1 MSDDP
6 ETITNGDDREPEVTD
21 DGPAGP
27 ASRRPSGDPPI
38 RSAGAGTTPAS
49 DHVET
54 TTNGDDREPEVTD
67 DSPAGPDSRRPDGDP
82 PMRRAGAGPTPASDT
97 TPSARAGW
105 QVRQLMMLGAGI
117 AIIGLVA
124 GASYYEGIK
133 PDRAI
138 EHPAPAPLPVRPCD
152 WVREIDLQ
160 QRATRWWA
168 AVEASL
174 RNAPLTDT
182 QTTMGDSVDEA
193 FAPAYD
199 RIPEFLDW
207 HYSMAGQYTE
217 VAILIAR
224 TLEQWG
230 FVQAIAAQVAELVTA
245 LLDWLRQ
252 WSPTRQALERLAG
265 LELVTSARQH
275 LDDFRDRLDGGI
287 FEGLPERMGNVTSR
301 AEAVMQRE
309 LRDVVTR
316 SLRAELDLLP
326 RTETP
331 GGAPGCGPDRSQ
343 IDQDAYEAMLDA
355 AIPDG
360 VRRMITTA
368 VPTGFLASVAATRSA
383 GAGTRVLKRL
393 AQRQARRLVP
403 QLARVVGVVGGA
415 GVWLL
420 LDSLA
425 LFADEQLTRDEFE
438 AELAELV
445 DEQRAQM
452 KSTLMIEVHEMRRV
466 TLTPGTPAEIVN
478 RD

>member
-1 MSDDP
+1 MSDYP
-6 ETITNGDDREPEVTD
+6 
-21 DGPAGP
+21 
-27 ASRRPSGDPPI
+27 
-38 RSAGAGTTPAS
+38 
-49 DHVET
+49 ET
-54 TTNGDDREPEVTD
+54 TTNGDGRGPEVTD
-67 DSPAGPDSRRPDGDP
+67 DSPAGPDSRQPDGDPPIRGAGAGTTPASDDPETTTSGDDREPEVTDDSAAGSDSRRPDGDP
-82 PMRRAGAGPTPASDT
+82 PIRGAGAGTTPASDT
-97 TPSARAGW
+97 TRSARAGR
-105 QVRQLMMLGAGI
+105 QVRQLVMLGAGI

-124 GASYYEGIK
+124 GASYYEGLG

-152 WVREIDLQ
+152 WIREIDLQ
-160 QRATRWWA
+160 ERAARWWA

-182 QTTMGDSVDEA
+182 QTTMSDSVDEA

-230 FVQAIAAQVAELVTA
+230 FVRAIAAQVAELVTT

-252 WSPTRQALERLAG
+252 WSPARQALERLAG

-275 LDDFRDRLDGGI
+275 LDDFRERLDGGI

-301 AEAVMQRE
+301 VEAAMQRE

-316 SLRAELDLLP
+316 SLRAELDLVP
-326 RTETP
+326 RTATP
-331 GGAPGCGPDRSQ
+331 GGVPGCGLDRTQ

-360 VRRMITTA
+360 VRRMIATA
-368 VPTGFLASVAATRSA
+368 VPTGFLASAAAARSA
-383 GAGTRVLKRL
+383 GAGTRLLKRL
-393 AQRQARRLVP
+393 AQRQGRRLVP
-403 QLARVVGVVGGA
+403 QLARVVGIAGGA

-425 LFADEQLTRDEFE
+425 LFADEQLTRDELK
-438 AELAELV
+438 AELVELV
-445 DEQRAQM
+445 DEQRVQM
-452 KSTLMIEVHEMRRV
+452 KNTLMIEVHEMRRT
-466 TLTPGTPAEIVN
+466 TLTPGTPAEIVD
-478 RD
+478 RG

>member
-6 ETITNGDDREPEVTD
+6 ETTANGDDVEPEVTD

-27 ASRRPSGDPPI
+27 DSRRPGDDAPI
-38 RSAGAGTTPAS
+38 RRAGTGTKPAS
-49 DHVET
+49 DDLEIT
-54 TTNGDDREPEVTD
+54 ADADDRGLEVTG

-82 PMRRAGAGPTPASDT
+82 PMRRAGAGTTPASDT

-124 GASYYEGIK
+124 GASYYEGLK

-182 QTTMGDSVDEA
+182 QATMSDSVDEA

-252 WSPTRQALERLAG
+252 WSPTRQALERLVG

-287 FEGLPERMGNVTSR
+287 FEGLPERMGNVAGR
-301 AEAVMQRE
+301 VEAAMQRE

-316 SLRAELDLLP
+316 SLQAELDLVP

-331 GGAPGCGPDRSQ
+331 GEAPGCGLDRSQ
-343 IDQDAYEAMLDA
+343 VDQDAYEAMLDA

-368 VPTGFLASVAATRSA
+368 VPAGFLASVAATRSA

-425 LFADEQLTRDEFE
+425 LFVDEQLTRDQFE

-452 KSTLMIEVHEMRRV
+452 KSALMVEVHELRRT

-478 RD
+478 RN

>member
-1 MSDDP
+1 MSDDL
-6 ETITNGDDREPEVTD
+6 ETTTSGDDREPEVTD

-27 ASRRPSGDPPI
+27 DSRRPGDDPPI
-38 RSAGAGTTPAS
+38 RAGAGTTPAS
-49 DHVET
+49 DT
-54 TTNGDDREPEVTD
+54 TRST
-67 DSPAGPDSRRPDGDP
+67 
-82 PMRRAGAGPTPASDT
+82 RAG
-97 TPSARAGW
+97 R
-105 QVRQLMMLGAGI
+105 QVRQLTMLGAGI
-117 AIIGLVA
+117 AIIGLVV
-124 GASYYEGIK
+124 GASYYEGLK
-133 PDRAI
+133 PDRAS
-138 EHPAPAPLPVRPCD
+138 EHPAPAPLPVPPCD
-152 WVREIDLQ
+152 WIREIDLQ
-160 QRATRWWA
+160 QRAAGWWA

-182 QTTMGDSVDEA
+182 QTTMSDSVDEA

-252 WSPTRQALERLAG
+252 WSPTRQALDRLAS
-265 LELVTSARQH
+265 LELVTSASQH

-287 FEGLPERMGNVTSR
+287 FEGLPERMGNVANR
-301 AEAVMQRE
+301 VEAAMQRE

-316 SLRAELDLLP
+316 SLRAELDLVP

-331 GGAPGCGPDRSQ
+331 GGAPGCGPDRTQ

-360 VRRMITTA
+360 VRRMIATA
-368 VPTGFLASVAATRSA
+368 VPAGFLARAAAARSA
-383 GAGTRVLKRL
+383 GAGTRILRRL
-393 AQRQARRLVP
+393 AQRQGRRLVP
-403 QLARVVGVVGGA
+403 QLARVVGVAGGA

-425 LFADEQLTRDEFE
+425 LFADEQFTRDEFE
-438 AELAELV
+438 AELAGLV

-452 KSTLMIEVHEMRRV
+452 KSTLMIEVHEMRRT
-466 TLTPGTPAEIVN
+466 TLTSGTPAEMAN
-478 RD
+478 RN